1 MRFGNNSSRSVGV
14 DAAIL
19 LITPDPTDWALVIV
33 SVVAVV
39 PIVAVVSVVAVVPIV
54 AIVSVVPIVAVVSVV
69 SVVPIV
75 AVVAVVAVVPIVA
88 VVVVATTATT
98 VSVISAV
105 PVSFRVILSAPR
117 SRFRF
122 VPEFSTINTIPIV
135 SCQTKMAAG
144 T

>member
-39 PIVAVVSVVAVVPIV
+39 PIVAVVA
-54 AIVSVVPIVAVVSVV
+54 VV

-75 AVVAVVAVVPIVA
+75 AVVAVVSVVPIVA
-88 VVVVATTATT
+88 VVAVVPIVTVVAVVPIVTVVAVVAVVSVPIVVVAT
-98 VSVISAV
+98 
-105 PVSFRVILSAPR
+105 FRVILSAPR

-122 VPEFSTINTIPIV
+122 VPEFSTVNTIPIV

>member
-39 PIVAVVSVVAVVPIV
+39 PIVAVVA
-54 AIVSVVPIVAVVSVV
+54 VV

-75 AVVAVVAVVPIVA
+75 AVVAVVAVVPIVTVVA
-88 VVVVATTATT
+88 VVPIVTVVAVVAVVSVPIVVVAT
-98 VSVISAV
+98 
-105 PVSFRVILSAPR
+105 FRVILSAPR

-122 VPEFSTINTIPIV
+122 VPEFSTVNTIPIV

>member
-39 PIVAVVSVVAVVPIV
+39 PIVAVVSVV
-54 AIVSVVPIVAVVSVV
+54 PIVAVVAVV

-75 AVVAVVAVVPIVA
+75 AVVAVVPIVTVVAVVPIVTVVA
-88 VVVVATTATT
+88 VVAVVSVPIVVVAT
-98 VSVISAV
+98 
-105 PVSFRVILSAPR
+105 FRVILSAPR

-122 VPEFSTINTIPIV
+122 VPEFSTVNTIPIV

>member
-1 MRFGNNSSRSVGV
+1 MRFGNNSSRSAGV

-39 PIVAVVSVVAVVPIV
+39 PIVAVVSVV
-54 AIVSVVPIVAVVSVV
+54 PIVAVVAVV

-75 AVVAVVAVVPIVA
+75 AVVAVVPIVTVVAVVPIVTVVA
-88 VVVVATTATT
+88 VVAVVSVPIVVVAT
-98 VSVISAV
+98 
-105 PVSFRVILSAPR
+105 FRVILSAPR

-122 VPEFSTINTIPIV
+122 VPEFSTVNTIPIV